1 MENLILS
8 FNVVAPLFFMM
19 VLGYFL
25 KYIKMY
31 DQHTLDVMNKVV
43 FKVFLPVLLFYNV
56 YTTDLGTAFDIKLIL
71 YAASG
76 VLILFFLLC
85 FIVPKLEKENPK
97 RGVLIQGVFR
107 SNFVIFG
114 IPVATSIYGEGNVG
128 TTAMLIATIVPL
140 FNVLAVISLEIFRES
155 QINVKKIAKGV
166 ISNPLIVAATIG
178 IVFLLVG
185 IKLPTPILSTVK
197 DISKMATPLGLVLLG
212 ASFSFS
218 DVKKYLKESTIITIV
233 KLIVVPAIMVPLSIY
248 LGFRGIAL
256 LTLTIIYGAP
266 TGVSTFQMAK
276 QMDGDSD
283 LAAQI
288 IVFTSF
294 FCIITMFIWI
304 YILKSMALI

>member
-85 FIVPKLEKENPK
+85 FIVPNLEKENPK

-166 ISNPLIVAATIG
+166 ITNPLIVAAVIG
-178 IVFLLVG
+178 IIFLLVG
-185 IKLPTPILSTVK
+185 IKLPNPILSTVK

>member
-166 ISNPLIVAATIG
+166 ITNPLIVAATIG

-248 LGFRGIAL
+248 LGFKGIAL

>member
-31 DQHTLDVMNKVV
+31 DQHTLDIMNKVV

-56 YTTDLGTAFDIKLIL
+56 YTTDLGEALDLKLIL

-76 VLILFFLLC
+76 VLILFFLLLL
-85 FIVPKLEKENPK
+85 IVPRLEKENPK

-140 FNVLAVISLEIFRES
+140 FNVLAVISLEIFRDS

-166 ISNPLIVAATIG
+166 ITNPLIVAAVIG
-178 IVFLLVG
+178 IIFLLIG
-185 IKLPTPILSTVK
+185 IQLPTSVLSTVK
-197 DISKMATPLGLVLLG
+197 DISKMATPLGLILLG

-218 DVKKYLKESTIITIV
+218 DVKKYLNETIIIVIV
-233 KLIVVPAIMVPLSIY
+233 KLILVPAIMVPLSVF

-283 LAAQI
+283 LAAQL